1 MALTIRSSFLLDS
14 SKDEAW
20 RLLTDIERAAPCFPG
35 AQLLNRNEDGS
46 WKANFVVK
54 LGPMSFSFA
63 GRFLIT
69 EADAER
75 GHLMI
80 KAQGSDTKGRGGANA
95 TVDVDLSGGETR
107 TEVNLIST
115 VDLSGAV
122 AQFGRGAGMIEA
134 LSRQLVD
141 QFAVNL
147 RRALPARGAS
157 TADAADAASP
167 SVSTAHSLNGTALL
181 SNAMLAAFK
190 AWLRRLFGRHDS
202 SRSN

>member
-1 MALTIRSSFLLDS
+1 MALTICSSFSLDAP
-14 SKDEAW
+14 KEEAW

-95 TVDVDLSGGETR
+95 TVDVELSGGDSR
-107 TEVNLIST
+107 TEVNLTST

-141 QFAVNL
+141 QFAINL
-147 RRALPARGAS
+147 RRALPARG
-157 TADAADAASP
+157 TATANVASP
-167 SVSTAHSLNGTALL
+167 GVSAAQSLDGTALL
-181 SNAMLAAFK
+181 GNAMLAAFK

-202 SRSN
+202 PRSN